1 MIINCFRGGRRTS
14 LTIDDDRPQP
24 SRRPTSSRLKTV
36 RTISR
41 QGSDSSRLSAAS
53 TCSNESISKLPPCKR
68 DSDAKIESMMM
79 PVPHDPRP
87 SRCLRLSHPRIY
99 SNLVSDMKHSKGCRD
114 WKNFAV
120 FYNDDVDMSITA
132 DEVAR
137 QRAIE
142 YQRKVRELNC
152 SLASWPSSA
161 PTSPDSDRSIEVD
174 MIG

>member
-1 MIINCFRGGRRTS
+1 MVISCFRGGRGNS

-24 SRRPTSSRLKTV
+24 ARRPTSSRNKV
-36 RTISR
+36 IRTISR
-41 QGSDSSRLSAAS
+41 QGSDSSRISSAS

-79 PVPHDPRP
+79 PVPNDSRP

-99 SNLVSDMKHSKGCRD
+99 SNLVSDMKSSKGCRN
-114 WKNFAV
+114 WKDFAV
-120 FYNDDVDMSITA
+120 FYNDDVDMNLTA
-132 DEVAR
+132 DEAAKR
-137 QRAIE
+137 RAIE

-152 SLASWPSSA
+152 SLASWPCSEPA
-161 PTSPDSDRSIEVD
+161 SDRSVEVD